1 MEKQDISEANSED
14 QSSSEEE
21 QTKFDLD
28 ERISQLSQQRD
39 GLEKEISILQRER
52 DRLHISEYRDGTS
65 KSDTEARME
74 YIRKQAEIRGLRRAR
89 QVEALKGINP
99 KDLDPRSPVDQAMSR
114 KNQRGTER
122 PKREP
127 PPKE

>member
-1 MEKQDISEANSED
+1 VEKQDISEANSE
-14 QSSSEEE
+14 E
-21 QTKFDLD
+21 QTKFHLD

-39 GLEKEISILQRER
+39 ELEKEISILQRKR
-52 DRLHISEYRDGTS
+52 DRLHTSEYQDGTS
-65 KSDTEARME
+65 KGDTQARME

-114 KNQRGTER
+114 KTQRGTER
-122 PKREP
+122 PRREL